1 MAIADMVKMH
11 NHGDYRYG
19 KGARYTYG
27 NCLSWIERILS
38 AKAWFRISGKLTNWL
53 AIVNRL

>member
-1 MAIADMVKMH
+1 MVKMH

-27 NCLSWIERILS
+27 NCLSWIERVLS

-53 AIVNRL
+53 VIVNWL